1 MHIQASNILRTC
13 ELLQCSEVHDL
24 YITGKRR
31 RVVEALQREP
41 AAALRQT
48 SRWNWIRVLGSKWSI
63 GSARPFLAGCCYTIT
78 TLKTR
83 LCCEHCFE
91 LNCDERLHFFSPQGM
106 EVQVYYKKRMSSVTK
121 FNWKSA
127 NVFEHNHEMVDLW
140 GTNWR
145 ELTTGCCKVFARNLR
160 CCSWFGSTRAILFL
174 GDKAFRHDY

>member
-1 MHIQASNILRTC
+1 MLLIKSSEVPQLRSNHKGRHSTVDWQKHQNTHTRTHIQASNILRTC

-83 LCCEHCFE
+83 LCCEHCFG
-91 LNCDERLHFFSPQGM
+91 LNCDERLFIFFFLP
-106 EVQVYYKKRMSSVTK
+106 KA
-121 FNWKSA
+121 WKHRCITR
-127 NVFEHNHEMVDLW
+127 NECRLW
-140 GTNWR
+140 
-145 ELTTGCCKVFARNLR
+145 RNLI
-160 CCSWFGSTRAILFL
+160 GSQQMCLSTIM
-174 GDKAFRHDY
+174 KW